1 MAKATHLKLVTALGR
16 RIDEAVCSGSLANAA
31 RSVHLDEVRA
41 DQRRDARAAV
51 DQLEREFSAAS
62 AAHLRQTRRTG

>member
-1 MAKATHLKLVTALGR
+1 MAKATHLRLVTAVGR
-16 RIDEAVCSGSLANAA
+16 RIDEAVCAGSLANAA

-51 DQLEREFSAAS
+51 DQLEREFSAA
-62 AAHLRQTRRTG
+62 HDRQTRRTG